1 MGRGGLALPV
11 VTEGGFLRATR
22 DGYDAI
28 ADDYDERFAGELGA
42 SPLARA
48 MLAVF
53 AELVQS
59 GGGGAVAEVGSGPG
73 RVTAQLD
80 RLGLDVHGI
89 DLSPRM
95 VALARRT
102 FPRLRF
108 REGSM
113 TALDLP
119 DGALAGLAAWYSII
133 HIPPDRLAGVIG
145 EFHRV
150 LAPGGHLVVAFQV
163 GDAPLHFDEAFGHR
177 VDLDFR
183 RLNPDH
189 VAGLLER
196 AGFTV
201 QARMVR
207 APSGWES
214 VPQAYLLAG
223 KPPVG

>member
-1 MGRGGLALPV
+1 MI
-11 VTEGGFLRATR
+11 EDGFVRATR

-28 ADDYDERFAGELGA
+28 ADDYAQRFAGELEA
-42 SPLARA
+42 TPLARA
-48 MLAVF
+48 MLAAF
-53 AELVQS
+53 AELLR
-59 GGGGAVAEVGSGPG
+59 GDGGGAVAEVGSGPG
-73 RVTAQLD
+73 WVTAHLD

-102 FPRLRF
+102 FPHLRF

-119 DGALAGLAAWYSII
+119 DGALAGLVAWYSII
-133 HIPPDRLAGVIG
+133 HISPGRLPDVAA
-145 EFHRV
+145 EFHRA
-150 LAPGGHLVVAFQV
+150 LAPGGRLLVAFQV

-177 VDLDFR
+177 VDLDFH
-183 RLNPDH
+183 RLRPEQ

-201 QARMVR
+201 QARLVR
-207 APSGWES
+207 APGGWES
-214 VPQAYLLAG
+214 VPQAYLTAA
-223 KPPVG
+223 KPPAG